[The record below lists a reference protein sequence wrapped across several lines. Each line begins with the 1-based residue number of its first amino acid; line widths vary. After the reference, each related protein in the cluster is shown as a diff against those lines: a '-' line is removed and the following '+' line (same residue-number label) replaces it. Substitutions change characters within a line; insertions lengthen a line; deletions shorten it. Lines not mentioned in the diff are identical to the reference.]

1 MKKVTTALTCEKV
14 CRGQRLESR
23 PFLFWLQKGI
33 GGQVLC
39 LKLAA
44 KKRLLLDVVMQS
56 LFFHNERAQEQV
68 IPAK

>member
-14 CRGQRLESR
+14 CWGQGLEGR

-44 KKRLLLDVVMQS
+44 KKRVQLDVVMCK
-56 LFFHNERAQEQV
+56 
-68 IPAK
+68 AKPIVFT